1 MPLGLRRFPLSG
13 NAQICDFCD
22 FCVTITYH
30 LCDNKKTVISEKM
43 MYWSMEIQ
51 QIEHYVED
59 LLTVSGFR
67 EDGAEH
73 HLWVLLR
80 HLYSAVAMFEHLSD
94 EDKEIVAS
102 TQKKLRYFFE
112 TKCNLKERKGKKRE
126 KEETPPD
133 SLLEEKEKIKRK
145 EQKTTHTPKKKFW
158 ASIEERRE
166 AFRKK
171 CFEYEDEYNS
181 AFIDDFYNWF
191 SETSEDGKTMRF
203 EGERYFSVKNRLTKW
218 KFNGVSSEKE
228 VAAAR
233 AEFVKKK
240 QSEKA
245 EAVEKQQ
252 VVAELREQANA
263 EREAEIE
270 RSKAGAV
277 SYEEW
282 QRLRGK
288 I

>member
-1 MPLGLRRFPLSG
+1 
-13 NAQICDFCD
+13 
-22 FCVTITYH
+22 
-30 LCDNKKTVISEKM
+30 
-43 MYWSMEIQ
+43 MEIQ
-51 QIEHYVED
+51 QIERYVED

-80 HLYSAVAMFEHLSD
+80 HLYSAVAMYEHLSD

-112 TKCNLKERKGKKRE
+112 TKCNLKERKAKKRE
-126 KEETPPD
+126 KEETPPAP
-133 SLLEEKEKIKRK
+133 LLEEKEKIKRK
-145 EQKTTHTPKKKFW
+145 EQKRSLSQKRKFS
-158 ASIEERRE
+158 ASIEDRKE
-166 AFRKK
+166 AFRQK
-171 CFEYEDEYNS
+171 CYEQSENYDK
-181 AFIDDFYNWF
+181 AFIDDFFNWF
-191 SETSEDGKTMRF
+191 SEPSDETGKMRF
-203 EGERYFSVKNRLTKW
+203 ECERYFSVKSRMAKW
-218 KFNGVSSEKE
+218 KNNKFSSENE
-228 VAAAR
+228 AAA
-233 AEFVKKK
+233 AKAQFVKGKAAER
-240 QSEKA
+240 QVQAEEEKM
-245 EAVEKQQ
+245 
-252 VVAELREQANA
+252 VAELREQANQ

>member
-1 MPLGLRRFPLSG
+1 
-13 NAQICDFCD
+13 
-22 FCVTITYH
+22 
-30 LCDNKKTVISEKM
+30 
-43 MYWSMEIQ
+43 MEIQ
-51 QIEHYVED
+51 QIERYVED

-80 HLYSAVAMFEHLSD
+80 HLYSAVAMYEHLSD

-112 TKCNLKERKGKKRE
+112 SKCNLKERKGKKRE
-126 KEETPPD
+126 KEETPPAP
-133 SLLEEKEKIKRK
+133 LLEEKEKIKRK
-145 EQKTTHTPKKKFW
+145 EQKTTHTPKKRFS
-158 ASIEERRE
+158 ASLEERKE
-166 AFRKK
+166 AFRKE
-171 CFEYEDEYNS
+171 CFKYEEEYNG
-181 AFIDDFYNWF
+181 AFIADFYNWF
-191 SETSEDGKTMRF
+191 SELSQDGEKMRF
-203 EGERYFSVKNRLTKW
+203 ECERYFSVKNRLKNW
-218 KFNGVSSEKE
+218 SKNSIASEKE
-228 VAAAR
+228 VAAAK
-233 AEFVKKK
+233 AQFVKGK
-240 QSEKA
+240 
-245 EAVEKQQ
+245 AVERQ
-252 VVAELREQANA
+252 VQADEERAMAVERERANQ